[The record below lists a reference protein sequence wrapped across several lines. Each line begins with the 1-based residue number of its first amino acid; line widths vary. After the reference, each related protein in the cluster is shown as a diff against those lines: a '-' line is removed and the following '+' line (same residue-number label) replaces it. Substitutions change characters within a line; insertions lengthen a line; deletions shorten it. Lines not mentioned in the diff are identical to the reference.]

1 MVTPRR
7 PDARKDPRTDLDARL
22 EAEIESALGD
32 MSLEDML
39 EMSNPAKPSAGGER
53 STRTGTV
60 VSIHGDDVFV
70 EFGPKSQGVC
80 PLTQFDE
87 PPKTGD
93 RLEFNVDRFDENEGL
108 LVLSRMGVVQKAQW
122 DALDVGQVVEGR
134 VTAVNKGGL
143 EVEIAQHRAFMPAG
157 QVDLRHIAD
166 LSVFVGEKIPCEII
180 ELDKRNNRIIL
191 SRKSVLETERAAM
204 REKLLETLAP
214 GQEVRGV
221 VTSLQQY
228 GAFVDIGGVDGLVHI
243 SDLSYSRINH
253 PREAVKEGEE
263 VTVRVLKVDKN
274 QDPVRISLG
283 LKQTMTDP
291 FQAKAGELTEGAT
304 VTGRVTKI
312 MTFGAFVE
320 IAPGIEGLIHISEI
334 AHEHVTNVNK
344 YIKAD
349 EIVTVKILQVDP
361 DRQRISLSLKALKA
375 EKDAEA
381 GRVDDGAMRKLRA
394 KFGSDDNLKG
404 GLG

>member
-7 PDARKDPRTDLDARL
+7 PDSRKDPRTDLDARL

-39 EMSNPAKPSAGGER
+39 EMSNPAKPASGAER
-53 STRTGTV
+53 ATKTGTV

-87 PPKTGD
+87 PPKTGE
-93 RLEFNVDRFDENEGL
+93 RLEFNVERFDEGEGL
-108 LVLSRMGVVQKAQW
+108 LVLSRQGAVQKAQW
-122 DALDVGQVVEGR
+122 DAIEVGQVVEGR

-157 QVDLRHIAD
+157 QVDIRHIAD

-191 SRKSVLETERAAM
+191 SRKNVLETERAAM

-312 MTFGAFVE
+312 MPFGAFVE

-349 EIVTVKILQVDP
+349 EIVTVKILQVDS

-375 EKDAEA
+375 EKEAEA

-394 KFGSDDNLKG
+394 KFGGGDNLKG

>member
-87 PPKTGD
+87 PPKAGD

-122 DALDVGQVVEGR
+122 DALEVGQVVEGR

-263 VTVRVLKVDKN
+263 VSVRVLKVDKN

-312 MTFGAFVE
+312 MAFGAFVE

>member
-1 MVTPRR
+1 MSTPRR
-7 PDARKDPRTDLDARL
+7 PSKDPRTDLDARL
-22 EAEIESALGD
+22 EAEIEAALGD

-39 EMSNPAKPSAGGER
+39 EMSNPTKPSAASGGER
-53 STRTGTV
+53 ALKTGTV

-70 EFGPKSQGVC
+70 EFGPKSQGIC

-87 PPKTGD
+87 PPKVGD
-93 RLEFNVDRFDENEGL
+93 RLDFNIDRFDSDEGI
-108 LVLSRMGVVQKAQW
+108 LVLSRQGAVQKAQW
-122 DALDVGQVVEGR
+122 DALEVGQVVEGR
-134 VTAVNKGGL
+134 VTGTNKGGL

-166 LSVFVGEKIPCEII
+166 LAVFVGEKIPCQII

-214 GQEVRGV
+214 GQELRGV

-228 GAFVDIGGVDGLVHI
+228 GAFVDIGGVDGLVHV
-243 SDLSYSRINH
+243 SDLSYSRISH
-253 PREAVKEGEE
+253 PREVVREGQE
-263 VTVRVLKVDKN
+263 VTVRVLKVDTD
-274 QDPVRISLG
+274 QDPIRISLG
-283 LKQTMTDP
+283 LKQTMADP
-291 FQAKAGELTEGAT
+291 FQAKAGEFTEGAT
-304 VTGRVTKI
+304 VAGRVTKI
-312 MTFGAFVE
+312 MPFGAFVE

-334 AHEHVTNVNK
+334 AHERVNDVHK
-344 YIKAD
+344 FIKAD
-349 EIVTVKILQVDP
+349 EVVTVKILQVDA

-375 EKDAEA
+375 EKEAETS
-381 GRVDDGAMRKLRA
+381 RVDDGAMRKLRA
-394 KFGSDDNLKG
+394 KFGGDGNLKG